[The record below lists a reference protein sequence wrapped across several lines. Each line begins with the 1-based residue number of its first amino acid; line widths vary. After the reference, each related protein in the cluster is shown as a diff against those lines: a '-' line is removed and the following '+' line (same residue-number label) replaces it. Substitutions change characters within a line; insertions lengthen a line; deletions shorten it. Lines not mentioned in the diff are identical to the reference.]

1 MADNQQNR
9 GSTLLNLSRF
19 LCTIVWELTCF
30 QIVLWAQVVS
40 CHKPVTPS
48 CSRTFV
54 RSPLRKMSRQFPGF
68 LANPTPPFK
77 ERELIPGGD
86 KAGAKKKRSHMTRM
100 QEITCEWTILV
111 FEPSPFIPSAFV
123 LLLPFMTPLIRC
135 TSVLLP
141 GPPPARLFV
150 CRLVPAPCAPSFRTF
165 PVLPFPS
172 SDFFLSFCASWTFQV
187 ELDFQEFSFFF
198 Y

>member
-1 MADNQQNR
+1 MQSDICAFAASQNVKTIPWFSCQPHSSLQR
-9 GSTLLNLSRF
+9 ERTHPRRRQSR
-19 LCTIVWELTCF
+19 
-30 QIVLWAQVVS
+30 S
-40 CHKPVTPS
+40 
-48 CSRTFV
+48 
-54 RSPLRKMSRQFPGF
+54 
-68 LANPTPPFK
+68 
-77 ERELIPGGD
+77 
-86 KAGAKKKRSHMTRM
+86 KKKKSHMTRM

-172 SDFFLSFCASWTFQV
+172 SDFFFSFCASWTFQV
-187 ELDFQEFSFFF
+187 ELDFQEFSFFCN
-198 Y
+198 